1 MMDVLAGKIVLTD
14 CPLVCI
20 VNVREYDPFLSSS
33 VQTDVRFQRWV
44 ATCVFYLPEINIT
57 VVFLQGYYK

>member
-1 MMDVLAGKIVLTD
+1 MDVLAGKIVLTD
-14 CPLVCI
+14 CSLVCI